1 MIEIASFF
9 TTFWGKISIIAGGLF
24 GIGVIAMIIN
34 TLVSYYR
41 NKTLKKIL
49 DVEEKNY
56 TLLKQI
62 KKELK
67 TKNNKKSG

>member
-67 TKNNKKSG
+67 TKNNKKLR

>member
-9 TTFWGKISIIAGGLF
+9 TTFWGKFSIIAGGLF

-34 TLVSYYR
+34 ALVSYYR

-67 TKNNKKSG
+67 TKNNKKLR

>member
-67 TKNNKKSG
+67 TKNNKKLG